1 MLNYYKGD
9 FYMIIEFKALNKYF
23 NEFHV
28 LKDINFT
35 IESGKTFGYL
45 GRNGAGKTTSIRI
58 LMDVFPATNGG
69 IFIDGKPFDPKDY
82 KIGYLPEERGMYSKS
97 TVKDQLIYF
106 AMLRGA
112 SKEEALE
119 SVLYW
124 TKRFEVDVYLDR
136 LVETLSKGNQ
146 QKVQITQAFL
156 NEPDILILDEPFS
169 GLDPV
174 NSQVFQTALKEY
186 INDDRFIIFSSHQMS
201 YVESFC
207 NDIAI
212 INHGE
217 IVLKGN
223 LTEIKD
229 SKGQGMVRI
238 NASNPE
244 LLEAQLAD
252 TDYKKDSQGFILT
265 LLDSKENFLSNL
277 FKAGVDIT
285 LFENY
290 QPTLQDIFIEVAGD
304 EK

>member
-1 MLNYYKGD
+1 MK
-9 FYMIIEFKALNKYF
+9 IEFKHINKYF
-23 NEFHV
+23 NDFHV

-58 LMDVFPATNGG
+58 LMDVFSQSSGE
-69 IFIDGKPFDPKDY
+69 ILIDGEVFNPKNF
-82 KIGYLPEERGMYSKS
+82 KIGYLPEERGMYSKT
-97 TVKDQLIYF
+97 TVQDQLIYF

-112 SKEEALE
+112 SKADALQ

-124 TKRFEVDVYLDR
+124 TKRFEVDQYLSR
-136 LVETLSKGNQ
+136 SVETLSKGNQ

-186 INDDRFIIFSSHQMS
+186 INEDRFIIFSSHQMS

-207 NDIAI
+207 DDIAI
-212 INHGE
+212 IDQGQ
-217 IVLKGN
+217 IVLNGSLSQIKEAKG
-223 LTEIKD
+223 EGK
-229 SKGQGMVRI
+229 VRV
-238 NASNPE
+238 NASNE
-244 LLEAQLAD
+244 DVLRHALEAYDAIEDD
-252 TDYKKDSQGFILT
+252 TGFVLSLNEDKKSFI
-265 LLDSKENFLSNL
+265 NRL
-277 FKAGVDIT
+277 FDAGVDLT

-290 QPTLQDIFIEVAGD
+290 LPHLQDIFIEVSGGN
-304 EK
+304 K

>member
-1 MLNYYKGD
+1 MK
-9 FYMIIEFKALNKYF
+9 IEFKHINKYF
-23 NEFHV
+23 NDFHV

-58 LMDVFPATNGG
+58 LMDVFSQSSGE
-69 IFIDGKPFDPKDY
+69 ILIDGEVFNPKNF
-82 KIGYLPEERGMYSKS
+82 KIGYLPEERGMYSKT
-97 TVKDQLIYF
+97 TVQDQLIYF

-112 SKEEALE
+112 SKADALQ

-124 TKRFEVDVYLDR
+124 TKRFEVDQYLSR
-136 LVETLSKGNQ
+136 SVETLSKGNQ

-186 INDDRFIIFSSHQMS
+186 INEDRFIIFSSHQMS

-207 NDIAI
+207 DDIAI
-212 INHGE
+212 IDQGQ
-217 IVLKGN
+217 IVLNGSLSQIKEAKG
-223 LTEIKD
+223 EGK
-229 SKGQGMVRI
+229 VRV
-238 NASNPE
+238 NANNE
-244 LLEAQLAD
+244 DVLRHALEAYDAIEDD
-252 TDYKKDSQGFILT
+252 TGFVLSLNEDKKSFI
-265 LLDSKENFLSNL
+265 NRL
-277 FKAGVDIT
+277 FDAGVDLT

-290 QPTLQDIFIEVAGD
+290 LPHLQDIFIEVSGGN
-304 EK
+304 K